1 VTTTTT
7 TDVVTAFFGDLV
19 GRGHE
24 PSLKKLNGTV
34 RFDLVSGKKTERW
47 LVTIR
52 KGDLTVSHR
61 NVAADTVIRLSRSL
75 FERVASGQ
83 TNIFPAM
90 LRGEVVLE
98 GDYRLV
104 SAVRRVLRARQAA
117 RQPKTAAGYARRQQ

>member
-1 VTTTTT
+1 MTTRT
-7 TDVVTAFFGDLV
+7 TDVVAAFFGDLA

-24 PSLKKLNGTV
+24 PSLKKLSGTV

-61 NVAADTVIRLSRSL
+61 NVTADTVIRLSRSL

-83 TNIFPAM
+83 TNIFPAL
-90 LRGEVVLE
+90 LRGEIVLE
-98 GDYRLV
+98 GDFRLV
-104 SAVRRVLRARQAA
+104 TAVRKFLRARQAA
-117 RQPKTAAGYARRQQ
+117 RQPKTPAGYARRQQ

>member
-7 TDVVTAFFGDLV
+7 DAVTAFFGDL
-19 GRGHE
+19 GSSGHE
-24 PSLKKLNGTV
+24 PSLKKLNGTL
-34 RFDLVSGKKTERW
+34 RFDLVNGKKTERW

-61 NVAADTVIRLSRSL
+61 NVAADAVIRLSRTL
-75 FERVASGQ
+75 FERVVSGQ

-98 GDYRLV
+98 GDYRLMAV
-104 SAVRRVLRARQAA
+104 VRRLFRARLAA
-117 RQPKTAAGYARRQQ
+117 DQPKKAAGYARRQQ